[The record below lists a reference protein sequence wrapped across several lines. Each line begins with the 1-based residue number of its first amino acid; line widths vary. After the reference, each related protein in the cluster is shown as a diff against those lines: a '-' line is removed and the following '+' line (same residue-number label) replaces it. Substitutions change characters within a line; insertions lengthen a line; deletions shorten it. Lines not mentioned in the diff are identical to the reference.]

1 MTFLEFYNDV
11 TARVLPDGDSS
22 RLTNRHKNWVK
33 DCLIDIQKHAVCR
46 QTGHTEEYAFDETE
60 YDCESSIVDSPA
72 GIVTAVLV
80 ENVDDNCD
88 YVAARE
94 VTESVF
100 RGALA
105 NVQLCACDT
114 ATATDAV
121 ETPVAS
127 VVTGTY
133 YNDQTV
139 TLTCATEGASIYWS
153 ADDSDGLTDF
163 AAYTGAITISVTGT
177 TLRFYATKLS
187 SPDSAVGSEVYTLR
201 VATPVLNP
209 NGFTF
214 YPTTGVTS
222 STSTTGATQRYTT
235 NETTP
240 TSSSTWYSG
249 AITVSATT
257 TITIKGFKTGYEDSD
272 TDTET
277 YTIDAPP
284 VSPVTFSPTSDTF
297 IGVDSV
303 TMATITPAPYEIR
316 YTVDGSDPTASSTRY
331 SGAVSINADTLFRAK
346 VFKTG
351 YSNIAAS
358 SMQYTLLVPQVDP
371 VTYTPTDNQFINSV
385 SVAMATATSGASIHY
400 ERGPNPGAT
409 ATPTPSSTLYTGP
422 ITVTADET
430 IKAIAVK
437 TYYAYYASSTV
448 TTKTLTEVV
457 PQTLFLQRFAPA
469 SVFMNPPAYAEAA
482 LTVNIGSHTHLYIEV
497 DGSAITYDFIYD
509 GSPLF
514 GVQNLGADGT
524 NANPQATH
532 SATLSGNGSTIML
545 SVDVPNATYP
555 AYFRPALNVYSE
567 INIRVYSY

>member
-11 TARVLPDGDSS
+11 AGRVLPDGDSS

-88 YVAARE
+88 YVTARE

-139 TLTCATEGASIYWS
+139 TLTCATEGASIFWS

-163 AAYTGAITISVTGT
+163 APYTGAITISVTGT

-240 TSSSTWYSG
+240 TSSSTLYSG
-249 AITVSATT
+249 PITVGATT
-257 TITIKGFKTGYEDSD
+257 AITIKGFKTGYEDSD

-297 IGVDSV
+297 IGTDSV

-316 YTVDGSDPTASSTRY
+316 YTVDGSDPTASSTLY

-358 SMQYTLLVPQVDP
+358 SKQYTLLVPQVDP
-371 VTYTPTDNQFINSV
+371 VTYTPTSNQFINSV
-385 SVAMATATSGASIHY
+385 NVSLATATPGASIYY

-422 ITVTADET
+422 ISVTADET

-437 TYYAYYASSTV
+437 TYYANSTV

-457 PQTLFLQRFAPA
+457 PQELFLSRTAPD
-469 SVFMNPPAYAEAA
+469 SVFLNEPNYTEAE
-482 LTVNIGSHTHLYIEV
+482 LTVNIGSHTNLYIEI
-497 DGSAITYDFIYD
+497 DGSAVTYDFIYD
-509 GSPLF
+509 GATLF
-514 GVQNLGADGT
+514 GTQNLGADGT
-524 NANPQATH
+524 DANPQATH
-532 SATLSGNGSTIML
+532 SATLSGNGSTIL
-545 SVDVPNATYP
+545 LGVGADIATNP
-555 AYFRPALNVYSE
+555 AYFRAAGNPYSE

>member
-46 QTGHTEEYAFDETE
+46 QTGHTEEYGYDETE
-60 YDCESSIVDSPA
+60 YECESSIVDSPA
-72 GIVTAVLV
+72 GIVTAVLI

-88 YVAARE
+88 YVTARE
-94 VTESVF
+94 VTENVF

-114 ATATDAV
+114 ATALDAV

-139 TLTCATEGASIYWS
+139 TLTCATEGASIFWS

-163 AAYTGAITISVTGT
+163 APYTGAITISATGT

-187 SPDSAVGSEVYTLR
+187 APDSALGSEIYTLR

-235 NETTP
+235 NLTTP
-240 TSSSTWYSG
+240 TSSSTLYSG

-257 TITIKGFKTGYEDSD
+257 TITIKGFKTGYEDSA

-297 IGVDSV
+297 IGTASI

-316 YTVDGSDPTASSTRY
+316 YTVDGSDPTAASTLY
-331 SGAVSINADTLFRAK
+331 SGAVSINANTLFKAK
-346 VFKTG
+346 AFKTG

-358 SMQYTLLVPQVDP
+358 TMQYNLLVPQVDP

-385 SVAMATATSGASIHY
+385 SVAMATATPGASIYY

-422 ITVTADET
+422 VSVTADET

-437 TYYAYYASSTV
+437 TYYASSTV

-457 PQTLFLQRFAPA
+457 PQELFFNRSAPD
-469 SVFMNPPAYAEAA
+469 SVFLSDLYTEAE
-482 LTVNIGSHTHLYIEV
+482 LTVNIGSHTHLYIEI

-524 NANPQATH
+524 DANPQATH
-532 SATLSGNGSTIML
+532 STTLSGNGSTIIL
-545 SVDVPNATYP
+545 AVDVPITTYP
-555 AYFRPALNVYSE
+555 AYFRAAGNPYSE
-567 INIRVYSY
+567 INVRVYSY

>member
-114 ATATDAV
+114 ATDAV

-139 TLTCATEGASIYWS
+139 TLTCPTEGASIFWS

-163 AAYTGAITISVTGT
+163 AAYTGAITISATGT

-187 SPDSAVGSEVYTLR
+187 SPDSALGSEIYTLR

-222 STSTTGATQRYTT
+222 STTTTGATQQYTT
-235 NETTP
+235 NSTTP
-240 TSSSTWYSG
+240 TSSSTRYSG

-277 YTIDAPP
+277 YTIDDPP

-303 TMATITPAPYEIR
+303 TMATITPDPYEIR
-316 YTVDGSDPTASSTRY
+316 YTVDGSDPTASSTLY

-351 YSNIAAS
+351 YSTIAAS

-371 VTYTPTDNQFINSV
+371 VTFTPTENQFINSV
-385 SVAMATATSGASIHY
+385 SVAMATLTSGASIHY
-400 ERGPNPGAT
+400 ERGPNPEAT
-409 ATPTPSSTLYTGP
+409 ATPTPSSTHYTDP

-437 TYYAYYASSTV
+437 TYYSSSTV

-457 PQTLFLQRFAPA
+457 PQTLFLQRFDPD
-469 SVFMNPPAYAEAA
+469 SVFMNPPAYTVEQ
-482 LTVNIGSHTHLYIEV
+482 LTVTIGSHTNLYIEV

-509 GSPLF
+509 GASLF
-514 GVQNLGADGT
+514 GIQNLGLDGT
-524 NANPQATH
+524 HANPQVTH
-532 SATLSGNGSTIML
+532 SATLSGNGSTIL
-545 SVDVPNATYP
+545 LGISADIATNP
-555 AYFRPALNVYSE
+555 AYFRAGASSETSELNVR
-567 INIRVYSY
+567 IYSY

>member
-11 TARVLPDGDSS
+11 TGRVLPDGDSS

-46 QTGHTEEYAFDETE
+46 QTGHTEAYSFDETE
-60 YDCESSIVDSPA
+60 YECESSIVDSPA

-80 ENVDDNCD
+80 ENVEDSCD

-94 VTESVF
+94 VTENVF

-105 NVQLCACDT
+105 NVQLCAC
-114 ATATDAV
+114 ATPADAV
-121 ETPVAS
+121 EKPVAS

-133 YNDQTV
+133 YNDQSV
-139 TLTCATEGASIYWS
+139 TLNCATAGASIFWS
-153 ADDSDGLTDF
+153 ADDGDGLTDF
-163 AAYTGAITISVTGT
+163 AAYTGAITISATGT

-187 SPDSAVGSEVYTLR
+187 LPDSALGSEIYTLR

-235 NETTP
+235 NLTTP
-240 TSSSTWYSG
+240 TSSSTLYSG

-257 TITIKGFKTGYEDSD
+257 TITIKGFKTGYEDSA

-284 VSPVTFSPTSDTF
+284 VSPVTFLPTTPTF
-297 IGVDSV
+297 IGVDSI
-303 TMATITPAPYEIR
+303 TMATTTPAPYEIR
-316 YTVDGSDPTASSTRY
+316 YTTNGSDPTAASTLY
-331 SGAVSINADTLFRAK
+331 SGAVSINADTLFKAK
-346 VFKTG
+346 AFKTG

-371 VTYTPTDNQFINSV
+371 VTYTPTSNQFINTVNV
-385 SVAMATATSGASIHY
+385 SMATATSGASIY
-400 ERGPNPGAT
+400 YALGG
-409 ATPTPSSTLYTGP
+409 ATPTTSSTLYTGP
-422 ITVTADET
+422 ITVTADQT

-437 TYYAYYASSTV
+437 TYYTNSAV

-457 PQTLFLQRFAPA
+457 PQTLFLSRTAPA
-469 SVFMNPPAYAEAA
+469 SVFLNEPNYTAA
-482 LTVNIGSHTHLYIEV
+482 QLTVTIGSHTHLYIEI
-497 DGSAITYDFIYD
+497 DGSAVTYDFIYD
-509 GSPLF
+509 GATLF
-514 GVQNLGADGT
+514 GTQNLGADGT
-524 NANPQATH
+524 DANPQATH
-532 SATLSGNGSTIML
+532 TATLSGNGSTIL
-545 SVDVPNATYP
+545 LGVGADIATNP
-555 AYFRPALNVYSE
+555 AYFRSAGNPYSE
-567 INIRVYSY
+567 INVRVYSY